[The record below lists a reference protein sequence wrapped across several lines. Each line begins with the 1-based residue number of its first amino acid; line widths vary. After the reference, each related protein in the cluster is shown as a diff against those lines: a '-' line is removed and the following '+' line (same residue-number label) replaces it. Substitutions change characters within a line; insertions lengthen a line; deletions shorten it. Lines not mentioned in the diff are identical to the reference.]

1 MNKLYKIIK
10 RPIISEKGTL
20 LSEVNNS
27 FVFEVDAASNRQEIR
42 QAVEKLFNVKVDGV
56 RTLMVQGKLKRTG
69 RNILKNQN
77 WKKAIVTLKEG
88 NKIQFIQGA

>member
-1 MNKLYKIIK
+1 MSNLYKVIK

-20 LSEVNNS
+20 LSETNNA

-42 QAVEKLFNVKVDGV
+42 QAVEKLFNVKVAGV

-69 RNILKNQN
+69 RNVIKNQN
-77 WKKAIVTLKEG
+77 WKKAVVTLKEG
-88 NKIQFIQGA
+88 HKIQFIQGA